1 MYSKLLLLSLT
12 AAILFGC
19 ANETGHPSQPDE
31 QTVSYND
38 FSNLKVG
45 MEWKYEYWEQLYN
58 GLEDNHLEPS
68 YDAPITFTGDTLT
81 LRVISIVESTIVF
94 RQDWSTRIA
103 TETEYHTAFDTIVQK
118 SGVLSLKSNFMSPYT
133 PIFAFLHHSY
143 PRGGLYID
151 TIPDTSIVVTLDSSL
166 EVPGY
171 WDDFLIAK
179 ADTVQTPR
187 LTVINPTVHISH
199 PFMVE
204 PGYLALYAD
213 GLGIASV
220 IKYGGVR
227 RQFRSGY
234 DLVMKD

>member
-1 MYSKLLLLSLT
+1 MLSLT

-19 ANETGHPSQPDE
+19 ANEMGHPSQPDG
-31 QTVSYND
+31 QTITYND

-58 GLEDNHLEPS
+58 GLEDNHLGPS

-94 RQDWSTRIA
+94 RQDWSTRVSSEIQ
-103 TETEYHTAFDTIVQK
+103 YHTAFDTLVQK
-118 SGVLSLKSNFMSPYT
+118 SGVLSLRSKSYLYT

-143 PRGGLYID
+143 TRGGLYID

-166 EVPGY
+166 ETPGY
-171 WDDFLIAK
+171 RGGFLIAK
-179 ADTVQTPR
+179 ADTVHTPR
-187 LTVINPTVHISH
+187 LTVINPTVHNSL
-199 PFMVE
+199 PYMYE

-220 IKYGGVR
+220 IKYGGIR